1 LEYDPKGAG
10 YTFPIATQAR
20 LDKENKIQP
29 WRNSLAVSLNQ
40 NAELPHETIIPNA
53 NDCNPSWASKGQW
66 QETAHLDSAGAAL
79 QPATATAGMPVFK
92 G

>member
-53 NDCNPSWASKGQW
+53 NDCNPSWGKQRAMGGNGAPRFGGRS
-66 QETAHLDSAGAAL
+66 TAARDRNSWNARI
-79 QPATATAGMPVFK
+79 
-92 G
+92 